1 MRILPGSWHLWVLI
15 AAVLGLIGV
24 LCAAWWNYEPDTYNV
39 LFMSD
44 STVGVGVVYVEGQR
58 LGTLR
63 ATGWGFP
70 VAEGTWRVASGWRTA
85 TIVTANG
92 DTLTKRFQSG
102 ESGSCTFRRAGRV
115 HSADSSRGH
124 LRP

>member
-44 STVGVGVVYVEGQR
+44 STCAGVSAVFCDRINAASPAACGQ
-58 LGTLR
+58 
-63 ATGWGFP
+63 AIEVPW
-70 VAEGTWRVASGWRTA
+70 
-85 TIVTANG
+85 
-92 DTLTKRFQSG
+92 
-102 ESGSCTFRRAGRV
+102 
-115 HSADSSRGH
+115 
-124 LRP
+124 